1 MRHLKLLPW
10 LRLMSPSLS
19 PSYLCIICTDMG
31 VIWSWWRHLTYRS
44 IFDDDCSQQAP
55 NLLLHPYEHFHLW
68 AWSSTQ
74 SPKDVMTGFTDEI
87 RARYPLYTFYT
98 YSYFVTR
105 RWGKQM
111 ENLSNSLR
119 RFKTWR
125 NLFFHGH
132 LRCVWHEWKYRLTAQ
147 ICAYCTSKPEDG
159 ATHPTDFLSLHNLW
173 LMDSGG
179 KQQSTFTQVLRCGTI
194 LSYFFLSILEYLDSI
209 LWFYIVLFILHL
221 FESCTI
227 SYCADT
233 CKGVFLHCHTAIFT

>member
-1 MRHLKLLPW
+1 MMTAVNKHLICSYTLMNTFICEREAARKAPKTWWPVLQMRLERDILFIL
-10 LRLMSPSLS
+10 
-19 PSYLCIICTDMG
+19 
-31 VIWSWWRHLTYRS
+31 
-44 IFDDDCSQQAP
+44 
-55 NLLLHPYEHFHLW
+55 
-68 AWSSTQ
+68 
-74 SPKDVMTGFTDEI
+74 
-87 RARYPLYTFYT
+87 YT
-98 YSYFVTR
+98 YSYFVTC